1 MKTEKSNSNR
11 TNARVWAM
19 KLLFQYSF
27 THDSIDDIMA
37 TAQSF
42 EEFEPY
48 SEDPYVFDVV
58 KKTIDNVESI
68 DEAIAS
74 CTSDTGWNKNRI
86 PKLTLTIMRLSIAEM
101 RYRDDIPM
109 SVSINEAIELAKE
122 YDYEKA
128 PPFVNGVLNAVA
140 KKEDLK

>member
-1 MKTEKSNSNR
+1 MERSNNNR
-11 TNARVWAM
+11 TNARAWAM

-37 TAQSF
+37 AAESF
-42 EEFEPY
+42 EEFESY
-48 SEDPYVFDVV
+48 SDDSYITDIL
-58 KKTIDNVESI
+58 KKTIDNIESI

-74 CTSDTGWNKNRI
+74 CTNTGGWNKNRI
-86 PKLTLTIMRLSIAEM
+86 PKLTLTIMRLSVAEM

-109 SVSINEAIELAKE
+109 SVSINEAIELAKK

-128 PPFVNGVLNAVA
+128 PPFVNGVLSAVA